1 VKPGPIQRFR
11 LSLEAW
17 AGSFDPAMQRASFWG
32 PPLAISSVATF
43 AIIAFVSVVPGV
55 RDFFGLQPAVPLA
68 LVVARLLVYLTFE
81 RFERWRGGG
90 TVYFTLAT
98 LFMGFAFQLVASSLV
113 VFSEPPGAF
122 VFAVLPV
129 VGAGYNCMVMR
140 ATPRFPWPA
149 LAHGLAMA
157 IVLALRPGSP
167 RTEIFSVAGPL
178 AVGSG
183 LFLGMLGASM
193 SRARETLEEH
203 RRAIEAHALEERT
216 GEARRLSSSLLELLQ
231 RSHDAS
237 SAISAA
243 LLDADQLSH
252 LVRQDGGPCGPP
264 VAAAAASLRSSLERV
279 GLILGAEDATA
290 EGRPAERDA
299 APVVPALRAA
309 LAQVARRFPAVRLEA
324 GPVSRGAERA
334 EVALQGGAGGLERLI
349 AELVKNAC
357 EGSGAQRA
365 RRVTV
370 SVDAVSEPGSV
381 AIRVLDDGPGFA
393 AHVLASTPTAF
404 VTTKPGGTGLGLYT
418 AERLAAANGGSLRL
432 ENPPSGG
439 SAVTLRLRRL

>member
-1 VKPGPIQRFR
+1 LR
-11 LSLEAW
+11 LQLEAW
-17 AGSFDPAMQRASFWG
+17 AGRFDPAMQRASFWG

-43 AIIAFVSVVPGV
+43 AIIGFVCAVPGV
-55 RDFFGLQPAVPLA
+55 REFFGLRPAVPLA
-68 LVVARLLVYLTFE
+68 LVVARLLIYFAFE
-81 RFERWRGGG
+81 RYERVRGGG
-90 TVYFTLAT
+90 TVYFALAT

-122 VFAVLPV
+122 VFAVVPV
-129 VGAGYNCMVMR
+129 VGASYNCMVMR
-140 ATPRFPWPA
+140 ATPLFPWPA
-149 LAHGLAMA
+149 LAHGFAMA

-167 RTEIFSVAGPL
+167 QIEIFSVAGPL

-183 LFLGMLGASM
+183 LFLGMLGTSM
-193 SRARETLEEH
+193 ANARETLEEH

-243 LLDADQLSH
+243 LLDADQLTH
-252 LVRQDGGPCGPP
+252 LVRRDGGPCSAP
-264 VAAAAASLRSSLERV
+264 VGAAAASLRSSLERV
-279 GLILGAEDATA
+279 GLILGAEVEATG
-290 EGRPAERDA
+290 EREAERNA
-299 APVVPALRAA
+299 APVVPAVRAA
-309 LAQVARRFPAVRLEA
+309 LAQVARRFPAVRLEIGA
-324 GPVSRGAERA
+324 VSRGPEPLD
-334 EVALQGGAGGLERLI
+334 VALKDGAGGLEQLI

-357 EGSGAQRA
+357 EGSGTQRA

-370 SVDAVSEPGSV
+370 SVDAVSEPGSI

-393 AHVLASTPTAF
+393 PHVLVGAPTAF

-418 AERLAAANGGSLRL
+418 AERLAAANGGSLHL
-432 ENPPSGG
+432 ENPPGGG
-439 SAVTLRLRRL
+439 SAVTLRLRRV